1 MANKKDNLIPQAHK
15 LTVEEQSKGGK
26 KSVKSK
32 KQKKYIKEMLEELL
46 LMDLPE
52 CKLNEDMKK
61 LGITEDDMSIQMAM
75 CVMLVKQAVYGNLKA
90 YQLIRDQID
99 QNPKD
104 GVVEPLQNIVF
115 INDLYKP
122 KKKDTEKIKEK

>member
-1 MANKKDNLIPQAHK
+1 MANKSNLIPQAHK

-26 KSVKSK
+26 TSAKLKR
-32 KQKKYIKEMLEELL
+32 QKKYIKEMLEEIIVL
-46 LMDLPE
+46 DLPE
-52 CKLNEDMKK
+52 CKLNEDMRK
-61 LGITEDDMSIQMAM
+61 LGISEDDMSIQMAM

-115 INDLYKP
+115 INDLFKP
-122 KKKDTEKIKEK
+122 KKEDTEK

>member
-1 MANKKDNLIPQAHK
+1 MANKNNLIPQAHK

-26 KSVKSK
+26 TSVKSK
-32 KQKKYIKEMLEELL
+32 RQKKYIKEMLEEIIVL
-46 LMDLPE
+46 DLPE
-52 CKLNEDMKK
+52 CKLNEDMRK
-61 LGITEDDMSIQMAM
+61 LGISEDDMSIQMAM

-115 INDLYKP
+115 INDLFKP
-122 KKKDTEKIKEK
+122 KKEDTEK

>member
-1 MANKKDNLIPQAHK
+1 MANKSNLIPQQHK
-15 LTVEEQSKGGK
+15 LTVDEQSKGGK

-52 CKLNEDMKK
+52 CKLNEDMQK
-61 LGITEDDMSIQMAM
+61 LGICKDDISIQMAM

-104 GVVEPLQNIVF
+104 GVVEPLQNIYF

-122 KKKDTEKIKEK
+122 KKEETEKIKEK

>member
-1 MANKKDNLIPQAHK
+1 MNKEKLQKKDGKASGK
-15 LTVEEQSKGGK
+15 LRKN
-26 KSVKSK
+26 
-32 KQKKYIKEMLEELL
+32 KKYIKEMLEELL
-46 LMDLPE
+46 LMDLPA
-52 CKLNEDMKK
+52 CKLNEDMQK
-61 LGITEDDMSIQMAM
+61 LGIAEDDISIQMAM

-122 KKKDTEKIKEK
+122 KKEDTEKIKEK

>member
-1 MANKKDNLIPQAHK
+1 MANKSNLIPQAHK

-26 KSVKSK
+26 TSAKSK
-32 KQKKYIKEMLEELL
+32 RQKKYIKEMLEEIIVL
-46 LMDLPE
+46 DLPE
-52 CKLNEDMKK
+52 CKLNEDMRK
-61 LGITEDDMSIQMAM
+61 LGISEDDMSIQMAM

-115 INDLYKP
+115 INDLFKP
-122 KKKDTEKIKEK
+122 KKEDTEK

>member
-1 MANKKDNLIPQAHK
+1 MANKNNLIPQAHK

-32 KQKKYIKEMLEELL
+32 KQKKYIKEMLEEIMIL
-46 LMDLPE
+46 DLPE
-52 CKLNEDMKK
+52 CKLNEDMRK
-61 LGITEDDMSIQMAM
+61 LGISEENMSIQMAM
-75 CVMLVKQAVYGNLKA
+75 CVMLVKQAVFGNLKA

-99 QNPKD
+99 KNPKE

-115 INDLYKP
+115 INDLFKP
-122 KKKDTEKIKEK
+122 KKEDTEK

>member
-1 MANKKDNLIPQAHK
+1 MNKEKLRKKD
-15 LTVEEQSKGGK
+15 GK
-26 KSVKSK
+26 ASGKSRKN
-32 KQKKYIKEMLEELL
+32 KKYIKEMLEELL
-46 LMDLPE
+46 LLDLPE
-52 CKLNEDMKK
+52 CKLNEDMQK

-75 CVMLVKQAVYGNLKA
+75 CVMLIKQAVYGNLKA

-104 GVVEPLQNIVF
+104 GVVEPLQNIYF

-122 KKKDTEKIKEK
+122 KKEETEKIKEK

>member
-1 MANKKDNLIPQAHK
+1 MANKNNLIPQAHK
-15 LTVEEQSKGGK
+15 LTVEEQSKGGR
-26 KSVKSK
+26 KSAKSK

-61 LGITEDDMSIQMAM
+61 LGIAEDDMSIQMAM

-90 YQLIRDQID
+90 YQLVRDQIQ
-99 QNPKD
+99 QNPK
-104 GVVEPLQNIVF
+104 VRRR
-115 INDLYKP
+115 
-122 KKKDTEKIKEK
+122 